1 MQTFNM
7 YKFIIPNIIM
17 FLFVVLLTFILKHF
31 EKFEFQRFTDRV
43 QYTQPGRGYR

>member
-1 MQTFNM
+1 
-7 YKFIIPNIIM
+7 M
-17 FLFVVLLTFILKHF
+17 FLFVVLLTKIFILKHF